1 MSSIQRLPQRVP
13 ALERPGEIPSLVDI
27 RNGLQ
32 RLSAWAGQAQ
42 IKRYPPLPDYRFSK
56 NIKGCGHGH
65 PQLSAYLVKKPFVCF
80 VNSDVDI
87 RLRHLTPPP
96 IQSIYSILKF
106 YHNVNKYFN

>member
-56 NIKGCGHGH
+56 NIKGCGHAVRISR
-65 PQLSAYLVKKPFVCF
+65 QKAVCLF
-80 VNSDVDI
+80 
-87 RLRHLTPPP
+87 R
-96 IQSIYSILKF
+96 QF
-106 YHNVNKYFN
+106 